1 VVDVAALDVA
11 LLLAGAVVGG
21 VDEAA
26 TLSVVDVAAGAAGA
40 TEVDEA
46 AAVVDVAATCAR
58 TGLTMANPIARV
70 TMSAMAPA
78 NVMMLV
84 LINFVNTNNY
94 CLGD

>member
-1 VVDVAALDVA
+1 MVDVAALDVA

-58 TGLTMANPIARV
+58 AGLTMANPITAAI
-70 TMSAMAPA
+70 TSAVAPA
-78 NVMMLV
+78 NLMM
-84 LINFVNTNNY
+84 FVFIKFIFNKAR
-94 CLGD
+94 